1 MPVSLPRRTRASRA
15 ARAARASR
23 TAIPR
28 AVLGVDGCRAGW
40 VAVALVG
47 EACEVQIHRC
57 FDDLVAS
64 WPAVAAIAVDMP
76 IGLVAHGWRSA
87 DAAAKTF
94 LAQHGRPRASVF
106 DVPPRRALRAQSH
119 AEACRLSRE
128 HAGKGIS
135 IQAFRL
141 FPKILE
147 VDRHVRDA
155 RLVEVHPEVSFAV
168 MARGRVALASKKLRE
183 GAAARRRLL
192 AREGI
197 RLPAPLA
204 TASGVGIDDVLDA
217 AAAAWSGRRWLR
229 GESFE
234 LPPASP
240 DVDACGR
247 VIRVV
252 A

>member
-1 MPVSLPRRTRASRA
+1 M
-15 ARAARASR
+15 
-23 TAIPR
+23 
-28 AVLGVDGCRAGW
+28 LGVDGCPAGW

-47 EACEVQIHRC
+47 EACEARVHAS

-64 WPAVAAIAVDMP
+64 WPAAAVIAVDMP
-76 IGLVAHGWRSA
+76 IGLVAHGWRGA
-87 DAAAKTF
+87 DAAAKLF

-106 DVPPRRALRAQSH
+106 DVPPRRALRATSH

-141 FPKILE
+141 FPKIRE
-147 VDRHVRDA
+147 VDRHARDA
-155 RLVEVHPEVSFAV
+155 RVVEVHPEVSFAV
-168 MARGRVALASKKLRE
+168 MARGRVTLASKKTRE
-183 GAAARRRLL
+183 GAEARRRLL

-197 RLPAPLA
+197 RLPAQAQAMAQLRG
-204 TASGVGIDDVLDA
+204 TSGVGIDDVLDA

-229 GESFE
+229 GEALE

-240 DVDACGR
+240 DIDACGR